1 MNSSATIR
9 ILIAD
14 DHHLV
19 RESIQALL
27 NSQDDMEVVG
37 SVDNGRDVEKM
48 VRQVEP
54 DVVILD
60 VFMPGMNGIRTAE
73 RLRNLNLSCHI
84 VILSMYINTTLIQQ
98 ALKRGAMGYVA
109 KQRAMEELPAAI
121 RSVQAGQQYLSL
133 TNNSDNSPDP
143 TP

>member
-1 MNSSATIR
+1 
-9 ILIAD
+9 
-14 DHHLV
+14 
-19 RESIQALL
+19 
-27 NSQDDMEVVG
+27 MEVVG